1 MKHECHFGLITLTR
15 PPSLCAY
22 FMDATLCLADF
33 TIPFYCGTLSL
44 SYHSNYPGNALLEN

>member
-15 PPSLCAY
+15 APSLCAY

-33 TIPFYCGTLSL
+33 TIPFYCGMLSL
-44 SYHSNYPGNALLEN
+44 IYHSNYPGNALLEN